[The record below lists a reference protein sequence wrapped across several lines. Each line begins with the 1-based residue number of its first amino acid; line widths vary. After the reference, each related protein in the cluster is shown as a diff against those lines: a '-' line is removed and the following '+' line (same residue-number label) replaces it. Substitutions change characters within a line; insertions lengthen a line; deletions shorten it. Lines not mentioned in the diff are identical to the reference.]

1 MGVEVWLLLVVG
13 VLMALAYS
21 RWRHSYWSSRG
32 VPTPP
37 IIPFLG
43 HIHALFLKGLKP
55 LLYENEVYSKYGGST
70 FCGKYEMFRP
80 ILVVGDLELMKHITV
95 KDFDYFTDRR
105 NFTLTNEGDDVMN
118 DMITNKTGNEW
129 KTLRSIM
136 TPTFTSGKMRG
147 MYPLVCDKA
156 DDLVSFSLKEA
167 ANNPHI
173 DMKHNFGRFTM
184 DTIASCAFGIECNSF
199 ENENSEFPKAAA
211 SFFQLTWKRKL
222 SIIFLITLPKVFK
235 FFKLRFNPPSL
246 DFFAEV
252 VKETIAAREK
262 GAKRG
267 DFLDLLMEAGKDN
280 PEKKQVLN
288 YKSILAQSIL
298 FLIAGYDTTASTLA
312 FASFFLAKNST
323 HQQHLRKELQG
334 IVKEHGDL
342 TYQGIMEAKFLDACL
357 LETLRLYPPAPM
369 LERQCTKDYQLP
381 GTELKLHKG
390 DIVQFPVWSIHHD
403 PKYWPEP
410 NEFRPHRFMPENRD
424 NITTFTHMPFGL
436 GPRNCI
442 AMRFA
447 LMEAK
452 VALGKMILAADLQL
466 APGYEEM
473 EVEFGVGILR
483 PKNGVNLILK
493 PLSEE

>member
-184 DTIASCAFGIECNSF
+184 DTIASCAFGIEY
-199 ENENSEFPKAAA
+199 
-211 SFFQLTWKRKL
+211 
-222 SIIFLITLPKVFK
+222 
-235 FFKLRFNPPSL
+235 
-246 DFFAEV
+246 FFAEV

-357 LETLRLYPPAPM
+357 L
-369 LERQCTKDYQLP
+369 
-381 GTELKLHKG
+381 
-390 DIVQFPVWSIHHD
+390 
-403 PKYWPEP
+403 
-410 NEFRPHRFMPENRD
+410 
-424 NITTFTHMPFGL
+424 
-436 GPRNCI
+436 